1 MKILER
7 LRKPAQK
14 TIDRVPV
21 YRAHAAPNA
30 RKFAAAAEDRLIQS
44 LSGTT
49 QTINEEIRAGLVKM
63 RARSRQLCND
73 NDYAKRFLGMVAANV
88 VGPKGIT
95 LQAQPRRPDGT
106 IDRLDAELIEQTFA
120 TWARPTNCTM
130 AGHMSWQDVQRLAAQ
145 TVARDGECFVQLV
158 RTRENSF
165 GLALHVFE
173 ADHVDVTLNRAPK
186 NGNNEIRLGIE
197 INRFGRPVAYFVR
210 RTHPGD
216 GSVHLAGAEYDRVPA
231 DQMIHMFRVERP
243 GQLRGVPWMHTAIRR
258 LNQLGGYEEA
268 ELVAARTAASK
279 MGFYTSPEGDPAL
292 IATSGNADEGF
303 FDEAEPGAFSVL
315 PQGYDFKA
323 FDPQHPVSAFADFVR
338 ATLRGAAAGLGV
350 SYHGLS
356 NDLENVN
363 FSSIRSGVLEEREQW
378 KVLQAWFAEQLC
390 ERVYQAWLVS
400 ALATGRLNLPA
411 SNIEKFRNVKWQPR
425 GWAWVDPLKDAQAN
439 EHAVR
444 LGVLTRAEIA
454 ASQGRDLDDILEQLA
469 AEEAR
474 MRDLGLNSGDNN
486 GNPQAND

>member
-1 MKILER
+1 MKIFER
-7 LRKPAQK
+7 LRKPVNKPA
-14 TIDRVPV
+14 DRAPV
-21 YRAHAAPNA
+21 YRAHAAPSA
-30 RKFAAAAEDRLIQS
+30 RKFAASAEDRLMQS
-44 LSGTT
+44 LTGTT
-49 QTINEEIRAGLVKM
+49 QTINEEIRGGLVKM

-106 IDRLDAELIEQTFA
+106 IDRLDADLIEQTFA
-120 TWARPTNCTM
+120 TWSRPANCTM
-130 AGHMSWQDVQRLAAQ
+130 AGHMSWQDLQRLAVQ

-158 RTRENSF
+158 RTRENPF

-173 ADHVDVTLNRAPK
+173 ADHVDVSLNRAPT

-303 FDEAEPGAFSVL
+303 FDEAEPGVFGVL

-338 ATLRGAAAGLGV
+338 ATLRGAASGLGV

-400 ALATGRLNLPA
+400 ALATGRLDLPA
-411 SNIEKFRNVKWQPR
+411 ANIEKFRNVKWQPR

-439 EHAVR
+439 AEAVR

-454 ASQGRDLDDILEQLA
+454 AAQGRDLDDILEQLA

-474 MRDLGLNSGDNN
+474 MRELGLNPGDNS
-486 GNPQAND
+486 GNPQTND

>member
-1 MKILER
+1 
-7 LRKPAQK
+7 
-14 TIDRVPV
+14 
-21 YRAHAAPNA
+21 
-30 RKFAAAAEDRLIQS
+30 
-44 LSGTT
+44 
-49 QTINEEIRAGLVKM
+49 
-63 RARSRQLCND
+63 
-73 NDYAKRFLGMVAANV
+73 
-88 VGPKGIT
+88 
-95 LQAQPRRPDGT
+95 
-106 IDRLDAELIEQTFA
+106 
-120 TWARPTNCTM
+120 
-130 AGHMSWQDVQRLAAQ
+130 
-145 TVARDGECFVQLV
+145 
-158 RTRENSF
+158 
-165 GLALHVFE
+165 
-173 ADHVDVTLNRAPK
+173 
-186 NGNNEIRLGIE
+186 
-197 INRFGRPVAYFVR
+197 
-210 RTHPGD
+210 
-216 GSVHLAGAEYDRVPA
+216 VPA